1 MSDFNDDFD
10 GDFGD
15 DGFMDEEPFED
26 DLSGEGNCNEEPFDD
41 DLSLEEHCQDEP
53 DAPLTDVSGGLDW
66 QDIALLGALSE
77 ELAEE
82 KQRREQLL
90 REMEK
95 RKKPGPKDLSLPS
108 CPCRP

>member
-1 MSDFNDDFD
+1 MSDFDDFD

-26 DLSGEGNCNEEPFDD
+26 NLSGEENCNEEPFDD
-41 DLSLEEHCQDEP
+41 NLTDEEHCQDEP
-53 DAPLTDVSGGLDW
+53 DAPLTDLSGGLGW

-95 RKKPGPKDLSLPS
+95 RKKP
-108 CPCRP
+108 